1 MTRQRIIAVALIVV
15 IVIGAIFA
23 ITLFQRSERNI
34 ASYADQEV
42 ATTIRNT
49 LESSNSSYKT
59 EKITLLQKKYYLD
72 TWLIVKAQL
81 DNEPSVN
88 EARVMIYVFDSND
101 QSLRLL
107 AYSAD
112 GFSTNSFPSSTPE
125 ALIEEANRS

>member
-59 EKITLLQKKYYLD
+59 EKITLLQKEYYLD

-81 DNEPSVN
+81 DNEPAES
-88 EARVMIYVFDSND
+88 EARDMVYIFEVIDNKLHLIAFSG
-101 QSLRLL
+101 
-107 AYSAD
+107 D
-112 GFSTNSFPSSTPE
+112 GFSSESFPSNAPE
-125 ALIEEANRS
+125 SLIQKANGS